1 MSWLNYLNPLDWP
14 SDLSNTFIS
23 QLENGILYLLALFL
37 DAILNLSGEL
47 FSALTGMMEAII
59 GAIISTGES
68 LGPFGLVIML
78 VGTTG
83 SIGVVFLTFRVV
95 KDVPVVG
102 AVV

>member
-14 SDLSNTFIS
+14 SDLSNAFVS

-47 FSALTGMMEAII
+47 GSALTSIMETVISGII
-59 GAIISTGES
+59 ETGEA
-68 LGPFGLVIML
+68 LGPIGLPAVLIGLIGLIGLV
-78 VGTTG
+78 
-83 SIGVVFLTFRVV
+83 FLAFKTA

-102 AVV
+102 ALA

>member
-14 SDLSNTFIS
+14 SDLSNAFIA

-47 FSALTGMMEAII
+47 FSALSGIMETVI
-59 GAIISTGES
+59 GAIISTGEA
-68 LGPFGLVIML
+68 LGPFGLVIMV

-83 SIGVVFLTFRVV
+83 SIGVVFLTFKVA

-102 AVV
+102 ALA

>member
-102 AVV
+102 ALA

>member
-14 SDLSNTFIS
+14 SDLSNAFIS
-23 QLENGILYLLALFL
+23 QLENGILYLLSLFL

-47 FSALTGMMEAII
+47 FSALAGIMETFI
-59 GAIISTGES
+59 GAIISSGEA
-68 LGPFGLVIML
+68 LGPFGLVIMV

-83 SIGVVFLTFRVV
+83 SIGVVFLTFKVA

-102 AVV
+102 ALA

>member
-14 SDLSNTFIS
+14 SDLSHAFIA

-47 FSALTGMMEAII
+47 GNALIGVLETIISGIIVTGEALGPLGLAVMSVGII
-59 GAIISTGES
+59 GLI
-68 LGPFGLVIML
+68 
-78 VGTTG
+78 G
-83 SIGVVFLTFRVV
+83 SVFLAFKVAR
-95 KDVPVVG
+95 DVPVVG